1 MANKTHKEILDGI
14 VTWLKANFTFT
25 DTGMT
30 AANVQKLPPL
40 SGKDDYKNFPSF
52 LFPCMG
58 PAMTGLNYDDRSLG
72 TLNPIMTVQIIFTA
86 KSSGVVITDLT
97 KQLYA
102 VTQQLQTRALAA
114 ARGTRFDM
122 ESDIISIDV
131 QSLYVF
137 PTFYTQIEG
146 DRKAFSIG
154 YLTMDLSLKAV

>member
-1 MANKTHKEILDGI
+1 MATKTHEEILDGI

-25 DTGMT
+25 NTGMT

-52 LFPCMG
+52 LFPCLG
-58 PAMTGLNYDDRSLG
+58 PAMDDINFNDKSLG
-72 TLNPIMTVQIIFTA
+72 TLNPIMTVQIIFSA
-86 KSSGVVITDLT
+86 KSSGVIIADLT

-122 ESDIISIDV
+122 ESDIISIDI